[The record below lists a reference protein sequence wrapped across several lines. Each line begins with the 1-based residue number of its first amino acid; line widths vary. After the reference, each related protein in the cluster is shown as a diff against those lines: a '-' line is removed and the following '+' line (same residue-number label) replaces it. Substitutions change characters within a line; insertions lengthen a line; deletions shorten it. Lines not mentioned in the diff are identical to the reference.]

1 MTTAQMDEL
10 VEEIRADFQIPP
22 YQSDETIE
30 RAVTKCYARLA
41 FLQGIE
47 FDPDEDQ
54 QGRTLLTNAVYYE
67 LNHRYEEF
75 ETGWKPNILS
85 WQLGARMPDEDPDD
99 TDPVEDLSEGVYRVT
114 GRADERLTGRD

>member
-1 MTTAQMDEL
+1 MTTAQKDNL

-30 RAVTKCYARLA
+30 RAVTRCYARLA

-54 QGRTLLTNAVYYE
+54 QGRTLLENAVYYE

-75 ETGWKPNILS
+75 ETGWRSNILS
-85 WQLGARMPDEDPDD
+85 WQLGAQATEDDSESDEDLP
-99 TDPVEDLSEGVYRVT
+99 EGVYRVT
-114 GRADERLTGRD
+114 GRSDEHLTGRD